1 MMARAHDL
9 RFVFRFTIAYE
20 ALSLATGSL
29 SHVYVYFNC
38 TRQPSLSVMS
48 LCNKLSIQKKI
59 SVMSACIISF
69 AASLAGVLKILD
81 NDVDNDENAV
91 GFSRDDCQSGYG
103 S

>member
-1 MMARAHDL
+1 MVARGHDL
-9 RFVFRFTIAYE
+9 RFAFRFTIAYE

-38 TRQPSLSVMS
+38 IRQPSLSVMS
-48 LCNKLSIQKKI
+48 LCKKLSIQKKI
-59 SVMSACIISF
+59 SVMSACIISL

-81 NDVDNDENAV
+81 NGVDNDEKAV
-91 GFSRDDCQSGYG
+91 GFSRDDCQSDYG

>member
-1 MMARAHDL
+1 MVARGHDL
-9 RFVFRFTIAYE
+9 RFAFRFTIAYE

-29 SHVYVYFNC
+29 SHVNVYFYC
-38 TRQPSLSVMS
+38 TRQPSL
-48 LCNKLSIQKKI
+48 

-91 GFSRDDCQSGYG
+91 GFSRDDCQSDYG
-103 S
+103 SEVRGSD

>member
-1 MMARAHDL
+1 
-9 RFVFRFTIAYE
+9 
-20 ALSLATGSL
+20 
-29 SHVYVYFNC
+29 
-38 TRQPSLSVMS
+38 
-48 LCNKLSIQKKI
+48 
-59 SVMSACIISF
+59 MSACIISF